1 VTNSL
6 QAITPRCVYVTCRP
20 TGFGRRCHR
29 RRLLPAACGLPASNL
44 LLYEEQNSGPYAY
57 QRFQAKI
64 VDRFGYQVRHVF
76 NRRIRAK
83 RYEPEDERH
92 LISHHYSRVNAVLL
106 EEKP

>member
-1 VTNSL
+1 MSRVAQL
-6 QAITPRCVYVTCRP
+6 ALAAAAIAAGSCLP
-20 TGFGRRCHR
+20 
-29 RRLLPAACGLPASNL
+29 PAASPASNL

-92 LISHHYSRVNAVLL
+92 LISHYSRVNAVLL
-106 EEKP
+106 EGQP